1 MKNKKILTWAL
12 IVALT
17 ATGAA
22 FASTNTSTWNT
33 DNSSKVVKE
42 RPELTDEQK
51 AENAKEIR
59 TLMEK
64 VKNWETLTDEEQTK
78 VDNFKANMPERWE
91 WRWHGWERWHW
102 WPWMWGEWFW
112 WEMNKLTD
120 EEKTALESMTDEEKK
135 AFFEEKR
142 TEAET
147 KRESR
152 ENVIDKLLAWETLTT
167 DEETVRQEIITERAE
182 RKVKQEEMNEMRTL
196 MEKVKNWET
205 LTDEEQ
211 TKVDNF
217 KANMPERWE
226 WRWQEINSENS
237 STN

>member
-91 WRWHGWERWHW
+91 WRW
-102 WPWMWGEWFW
+102 
-112 WEMNKLTD
+112 
-120 EEKTALESMTDEEKK
+120 
-135 AFFEEKR
+135 
-142 TEAET
+142 
-147 KRESR
+147 
-152 ENVIDKLLAWETLTT
+152 
-167 DEETVRQEIITERAE
+167 
-182 RKVKQEEMNEMRTL
+182 
-196 MEKVKNWET
+196 
-205 LTDEEQ
+205 
-211 TKVDNF
+211 
-217 KANMPERWE
+217 
-226 WRWQEINSENS
+226 QEINSENS